1 MKKFLIFTGA
11 LAALVLAFS
20 LIVFFGEKADEA
32 EAPQNTAPPVSPVP
46 TELAPDPT
54 ETPEETPSAAEEE
67 ITALMGDAFSGV
79 SGTCHWGVYTFGDV
93 VYCRN
98 ASESV
103 PSASVIKLFIM
114 DYAFSRM
121 DAGALDYSDTI
132 GGTSVKT
139 LLENMITVSDNSAT
153 NAFIDYFGMDTLN
166 AYFAAEG
173 YADTR
178 LERRMLDYDAMAAGR
193 ENYTSV
199 WDVTQFLKKVYNNQ
213 SDWTCADMLSI
224 LKRQQVK
231 TKIPRNLPGGV
242 TVAHKTGELST
253 VENDVGI
260 IFTENK
266 DFAVVFLCSDLSST
280 SSARD
285 AIGRAARDLY
295 DYFGQ

>member
-1 MKKFLIFTGA
+1 MKKFLLFTGG
-11 LAALVLAFS
+11 LAVLVLIFS
-20 LIVFFGEKADEA
+20 LVVFFNEREEKPRKTTENIVA
-32 EAPQNTAPPVSPVP
+32 VSPVP
-46 TELAPDPT
+46 TELVPEHT
-54 ETPEETPSAAEEE
+54 EMPEETPSEAERE
-67 ITALMGDAFSGV
+67 IKALMDDAFSGV

-93 VYCRN
+93 MYCRN
-98 ASESV
+98 DTASV

-114 DYAFSRM
+114 EYVFDRM
-121 DAGALDYSDTI
+121 NVGELEYDSTIAGTR
-132 GGTSVKT
+132 VKT

-178 LERRMLDYDAMAAGR
+178 LERRMLDYDAMAAGK

-213 SDWTCADMLSI
+213 SEWTCADMLGI

-231 TKIPRNLPGGV
+231 TKIPRKLPGGV

-260 IFTENK
+260 IFTEK
-266 DFAVVFLCSDLSST
+266 MDFAVVFLCSDLSST
-280 SSARD
+280 NGAREAISSASRE
-285 AIGRAARDLY
+285 LY
-295 DYFGQ
+295 DYLTK